1 MASQPPKQL
10 SAMVLT
16 GKHWLGAPRA
26 ESIFILAPPLLS
38 VLIVLL
44 FRDYFTSH
52 ELSTFWWVL
61 LVLSIDVSHVY
72 STLFRMYWDK
82 ETFRQNR
89 KLLVTIPF
97 ISLVLGVALYS
108 YSDLIFWRLLA
119 YVAVFHF
126 VRQQYGFM
134 RLYSRKEK
142 TLIYKFVDSLAI
154 YSATIYPILHWH
166 LNLTAK
172 LSWFVAGDF
181 IAFHNPLISDL
192 LWWTYL
198 VILAV
203 YVGKEVLVSIITR
216 EVNIPRNLIIAGTY
230 LSWYVGIVAFQADL
244 LFTLVN
250 VVSHGIPYMG
260 LIWIYGEKKLRADFS
275 FTAKGAIIFVSVL
288 LLLAYTEEFFW
299 DVFVWGDHPEIF
311 PALAATIQ
319 SPGLLAML
327 VPLLVLP
334 QITHYV
340 LDGFIWKFSQ
350 TAHHPG
356 ISNSQNYAP

>member
-1 MASQPPKQL
+1 MASQPQKKL
-10 SAMVLT
+10 SAMMLT

-26 ESIFILAPPLLS
+26 ESLLILAPPLLS
-38 VLIVLL
+38 VLVVLL
-44 FRDYFTSH
+44 FREYFTSH

-89 KLLVTIPF
+89 KLLVTIPI

-108 YSDLIFWRLLA
+108 FSDLIFWRILA
-119 YVAVFHF
+119 YIAVFHF

-142 TLIYKFVDSLAI
+142 THAYKLIDSVAI

-166 LNLTAK
+166 LNLTTK
-172 LSWFVAGDF
+172 LNWFVAGDF
-181 IAFHNPLISDL
+181 IALDHPLISDF

-198 VILAV
+198 AILAV
-203 YVGKEVLVSIITR
+203 YIGKEVLVTIVTR
-216 EVNIPRNLIIAGTY
+216 EVNIPRNLIVAGTY
-230 LSWYVGIVAFQADL
+230 LSWYVGIVAFQTDL

-275 FTAKGAIIFVSVL
+275 FSLKGAAIFVVVM
-288 LLLAYTEEFFW
+288 LLLAYTEEYFW

-311 PALAATIQ
+311 PAIAHTIE
-319 SPGLLAML
+319 SPGVLAIL

-340 LDGFIWKFSQ
+340 LDGFIWRFSQ
-350 TAHHPG
+350 ATPPTG
-356 ISNSQNYAP
+356 IRP